1 MNVKLLT
8 IKIKKNNN
16 IKAQKFEHKDI
27 NYHGEKNDNL
37 KDKDNEDD
45 EDDDN
50 NDDINDN
57 LKDQDNEDDD
67 NDDDI
72 NDNLKDQDDEHEDD
86 DDDINDNLKDQ
97 NDEHE
102 DDDDGINDDLK
113 DQDNKNEDDDDD
125 EGVPCECV
133 LLNPLPLC
141 VLCKL
146 SFSVRHGFVNHLYYL
161 LTLEKYYHYYCNHSL
176 NFLLIL
182 HFISQMLL
190 SISLN

>member
-1 MNVKLLT
+1 MFRKMDIKYKLSKLYWWWSNGSERW
-8 IKIKKNNN
+8 IWIYQLSKLY
-16 IKAQKFEHKDI
+16 EH
-27 NYHGEKNDNL
+27 E
-37 KDKDNEDD
+37 
-45 EDDDN
+45 
-50 NDDINDN
+50 
-57 LKDQDNEDDD
+57 
-67 NDDDI
+67 DDDI
-72 NDNLKDQDDEHEDD
+72 NDNLKDQD
-86 DDDINDNLKDQ
+86 
-97 NDEHE
+97 DEHE

-141 VLCKL
+141 VLSKL

-190 SISLN
+190 FISLNW